1 MRPLT
6 EEETRTFFEKLANYI
21 GRNIK
26 FLIDR
31 NDEEH
36 CFRLHKEKVYYLS
49 VKLLKAA
56 DVFSRDELISVGT
69 CFGKFT
75 KTRKFR
81 LHITCLE
88 YLAAYAKFK
97 IWIKPSG
104 VMPFL
109 YGNNVLKAHL
119 GRITENTPKYQ
130 GVVFFS
136 MSDMPLGFGRTAQS
150 TTECRKLDPTSV
162 VAFHQ
167 ADVGEYLREED
178 SLFVKQA
185 TASKQRQ
192 TGSLLSEVGDGSTTT
207 TSTTTPG
214 KKGKFK
220 RKTKDSE
227 GGGVKKVKKKRDNIP
242 VSELTA
248 NTDTF

>member
-6 EEETRTFFEKLANYI
+6 EEETRTFFEKLANYL

-26 FLIDR
+26 FLVDR
-31 NDEEH
+31 ADEEH
-36 CFRLHKEKVYYLS
+36 CFRLHKDKVYYLS

-56 DVFSRDELISVGT
+56 DSFSRDELISMGT

-97 IWIKPSG
+97 VWIKPSG

-130 GVVFFS
+130 GVVFYS
-136 MSDMPLGFGRTAQS
+136 MSDMPLGFGRSAQS
-150 TTECRKLDPTSV
+150 TADCRKLDPTAV

-192 TGSLLSEVGDGSTTT
+192 SGSLLSTELTKSDS
-207 TSTTTPG
+207 S
-214 KKGKFK
+214 KKSKSK
-220 RKTKDSE
+220 RKGPDGATQAAT
-227 GGGVKKVKKKRDNIP
+227 GGGKRKKKKDHVP
-242 VSELTA
+242 VAELTS
-248 NTDTF
+248 NTDLL